1 MKNFE
6 MRYPLDGTSA
16 LQPEFGHAPAVGAI
30 IEFPGSVSQ
39 GACASSARAQRP
51 SSAAHRAHGH
61 YGASETVRAL
71 HRGSAAGC
79 AYGRVR
85 PWQGAL
91 AGCVFSLFA
100 FVSIF
105 IGL

>member
-6 MRYPLDGTSA
+6 MRCPFDGTSA
-16 LQPEFGHAPAVGAI
+16 LQPEFNRVSVAGAI
-30 IEFPGSVSQ
+30 IEFPGSGSQ
-39 GACASSARAQRP
+39 GACAPLQHSHARQVP
-51 SSAAHRAHGH
+51 AHRAHAH
-61 YGASETVRAL
+61 YGAPETVRAL
-71 HRGSAAGC
+71 HRGSVAGC

>member
-1 MKNFE
+1 MC
-6 MRYPLDGTSA
+6 
-16 LQPEFGHAPAVGAI
+16 LQLGLSSS
-30 IEFPGSVSQ
+30 FPGTFPK
-39 GACASSARAQRP
+39 AL
-51 SSAAHRAHGH
+51 AAHRAHAH
-61 YGASETVRAL
+61 YGAPETVRAL
-71 HRGSAAGC
+71 HRGSVAGC

>member
-1 MKNFE
+1 MC
-6 MRYPLDGTSA
+6 
-16 LQPEFGHAPAVGAI
+16 LQLGLSSS
-30 IEFPGSVSQ
+30 FPGTFPK
-39 GACASSARAQRP
+39 ALAPSSAHAQRP
-51 SSAAHRAHGH
+51 SSAAHRAHAH
-61 YGASETVRAL
+61 YGAPETVRAL
-71 HRGSAAGC
+71 HRGSVAGC

>member
-39 GACASSARAQRP
+39 GAYASSARVQRP
-51 SSAAHRAHGH
+51 SSAAHGAHGH
-61 YGASETVRAL
+61 HGVPETVRAL